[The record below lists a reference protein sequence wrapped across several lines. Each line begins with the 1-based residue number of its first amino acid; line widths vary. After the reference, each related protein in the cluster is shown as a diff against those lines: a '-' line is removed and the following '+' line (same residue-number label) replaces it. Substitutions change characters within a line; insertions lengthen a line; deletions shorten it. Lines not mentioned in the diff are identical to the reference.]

1 MRQPKLSSLDRWHCL
16 AAWGDRAKVP
26 EEAGLAQIPRSPS
39 RLKRSAPAKGWPQ
52 GASSAPSAGLS
63 IQAFAA
69 GLDHPRWLY
78 VLPTVTFSSP
88 KPMLRRGR
96 GVPPFMAKCSR
107 AVILRYRNLIHRL
120 SF

>member
-39 RLKRSAPAKGWPQ
+39 RLKRSAPTKGWPQ

-63 IQAFAA
+63 KPSRPASTIRVGF
-69 GLDHPRWLY
+69 
-78 VLPTVTFSSP
+78 TFFQ
-88 KPMLRRGR
+88 R
-96 GVPPFMAKCSR
+96 
-107 AVILRYRNLIHRL
+107 
-120 SF
+120 